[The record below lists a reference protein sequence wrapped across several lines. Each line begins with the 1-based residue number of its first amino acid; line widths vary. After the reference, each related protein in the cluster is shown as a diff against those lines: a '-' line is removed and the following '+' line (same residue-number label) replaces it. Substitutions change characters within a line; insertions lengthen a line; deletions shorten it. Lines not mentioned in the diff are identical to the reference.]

1 MAAAL
6 RLGPLSEGVPEV
18 LAGAGSLKNPI
29 RWVHSGEWLEM
40 ASVLRGG
47 ELLLTTG
54 MGFPDSPVAQRKFI
68 ASLAERSIAGL
79 VIELHTSIDQVPKS
93 VVEEAEAR
101 HLPLIVLHREV
112 PFVEVTEALHRE
124 IVGQQALAL
133 EHAEQAHRR
142 FTELILDGAGV
153 PEVLEELAD
162 LIGNPVL
169 LQKADEG
176 VLYHHPHATT
186 DAAVLAA
193 WDTVTHRLPEAPD
206 HVSVSVEVG
215 KGANVGHA
223 HRTRAELA
231 AAQARPDRA
240 RARRQRDRGVD
251 AEATRRAEPGRPAAG
266 TVHRQPDAPGCRDR
280 RARSDRDGRG
290 AGVRPPGA
298 VATLDRGDRDLE
310 VVGGRSQRG
319 GAVADPVARGHAGA
333 REHADVSDRRRAPGE
348 GLAIVVALR
357 AESDRA
363 EVAGRISRTL
373 RSAGESRLSD
383 QELIVCAGSVAR
395 SWTEVGAELH
405 DALEMSH
412 AVVRAPR
419 QEWLDTTAVRL
430 EPLLWALR
438 NDEALRSF
446 VRRRL
451 DPLAAHD
458 REHRTQFLAT
468 VEAYCAHSGRIA
480 ETAPQSFTCSASR
493 CTNGSSASGTP
504 RPRPR
509 PARHPPRASFA
520 LPRAQALSPRSRA
533 PPNAEIARGRTRCTP
548 RADVVTG
555 CHWFG
560 GATRP
565 TIPPTTHT
573 MRKSSRPPR

>member
-1 MAAAL
+1 VSMRNGHDEEITVAAAL
-6 RLGPLSEGVPEV
+6 RLGPLCDGVPEV
-18 LAGAGSLKNPI
+18 LAGAGSLKNAI

-54 MGFPDSPVAQRKFI
+54 MGFPDSPSAQRKFI

-79 VIELHTSIDQVPKS
+79 VIELHTSIDQVPRA
-93 VVEEAEAR
+93 VVEEAETR

-112 PFVEVTEALHRE
+112 PFVEVTESLHRE

-215 KGANVGHA
+215 HGRTWGTLTALALSSPLRKHDRIVLERGASVIAVSMLKRNAEPSLAARRRGRFIASLMHPGA
-223 HRTRAELA
+223 AIDEREATEMAAEL
-231 AAQARPDRA
+231 
-240 RARRQRDRGVD
+240 GF
-251 AEATRRAEPGRPAAG
+251 
-266 TVHRQPDAPGCRDR
+266 DR
-280 RARSDRDGRG
+280 RALLRLPMVAIGTWKWLEAEASDEAPWPILWREVTRELESMRMSAI
-290 AGVRPPGA
+290 AGV
-298 VATLDRGDRDLE
+298 L
-310 VVGGRSQRG
+310 
-319 GAVADPVARGHAGA
+319 
-333 REHADVSDRRRAPGE
+333 PGE

-373 RSAGESRLSD
+373 RPASESRLSG
-383 QELIVCAGSVAR
+383 QELIICAGSVAR

-468 VEAYCAHSGRIA
+468 VEAYCVHSGRIA
-480 ETAPQSFTCSASR
+480 ETARELHLQRQSLYKRIERVQELLGCDLAEPDTR
-493 CTNGSSASGTP
+493 LGL
-504 RPRPR
+504 
-509 PARHPPRASFA
+509 HFA
-520 LPRAQALSPRSRA
+520 LRARSYLAALES
-533 PPNAEIARGRTRCTP
+533 
-548 RADVVTG
+548 TG
-555 CHWFG
+555 EQ
-560 GATRP
+560 
-565 TIPPTTHT
+565 
-573 MRKSSRPPR
+573 

>member
-1 MAAAL
+1 MPNGHDQEITVAAAL

-54 MGFPDSPVAQRKFI
+54 MGFPDSPAAQRKFI

-93 VVEEAEAR
+93 VVEEAETR

-215 KGANVGHA
+215 RGRTWGTLTALALSSPLRKHDRIVLERGASVIAVSMLKRNAEPSMAARRRGRFIASLMHPGA
-223 HRTRAELA
+223 AIDEREATEMAAEL
-231 AAQARPDRA
+231 
-240 RARRQRDRGVD
+240 GF
-251 AEATRRAEPGRPAAG
+251 
-266 TVHRQPDAPGCRDR
+266 DR
-280 RARSDRDGRG
+280 RALLRLSIVAIGTSRWLEDEASEEAPWPTLWREVTRELESMRMSAI
-290 AGVRPPGA
+290 AGV
-298 VATLDRGDRDLE
+298 L
-310 VVGGRSQRG
+310 
-319 GAVADPVARGHAGA
+319 
-333 REHADVSDRRRAPGE
+333 PGE

-468 VEAYCAHSGRIA
+468 VEAYCVHSGRIA
-480 ETAPQSFTCSASR
+480 ETARELHLQRQSLYKRIERVQELLGCDLAEPDTR
-493 CTNGSSASGTP
+493 LGL
-504 RPRPR
+504 
-509 PARHPPRASFA
+509 HFA
-520 LPRAQALSPRSRA
+520 LRARSYLAALES
-533 PPNAEIARGRTRCTP
+533 
-548 RADVVTG
+548 TG
-555 CHWFG
+555 EQ
-560 GATRP
+560 
-565 TIPPTTHT
+565 
-573 MRKSSRPPR
+573 

>member
-1 MAAAL
+1 MPNGHDHEITVAAAL

-54 MGFPDSPVAQRKFI
+54 MGFPDSPTAQRKFI

-79 VIELHTSIDQVPKS
+79 VIELHTSIDQVPKA

-101 HLPLIVLHREV
+101 HLPLIALHREI

-215 KGANVGHA
+215 HGRTWGTLTALALSSPLRKHDRIVLERGASVIAVSMLKRNAEPSLAARRRGRFIASLMHPGA
-223 HRTRAELA
+223 AIDEREATEMAAEL
-231 AAQARPDRA
+231 
-240 RARRQRDRGVD
+240 GF
-251 AEATRRAEPGRPAAG
+251 
-266 TVHRQPDAPGCRDR
+266 DR
-280 RARSDRDGRG
+280 RALLRLPMVAIGTWKWLEAEASDEAPWPILWREVTRELESMRMSAI
-290 AGVRPPGA
+290 AGV
-298 VATLDRGDRDLE
+298 L
-310 VVGGRSQRG
+310 
-319 GAVADPVARGHAGA
+319 
-333 REHADVSDRRRAPGE
+333 PGE

-373 RSAGESRLSD
+373 RPAGESRLSG
-383 QELIVCAGSVAR
+383 QELIICAGSVAR

-468 VEAYCAHSGRIA
+468 VEAYCVHSGRIA
-480 ETAPQSFTCSASR
+480 ETARELHLQRQSLYKRIERVQELLGCDLAEPDTR
-493 CTNGSSASGTP
+493 LGL
-504 RPRPR
+504 
-509 PARHPPRASFA
+509 HFA
-520 LPRAQALSPRSRA
+520 LRARSYLAALES
-533 PPNAEIARGRTRCTP
+533 
-548 RADVVTG
+548 TG
-555 CHWFG
+555 EQ
-560 GATRP
+560 
-565 TIPPTTHT
+565 
-573 MRKSSRPPR
+573 

>member
-1 MAAAL
+1 MRNGHDQEITVAAAL

-18 LAGAGSLKNPI
+18 LAGAGSLKNSI

-54 MGFPDSPVAQRKFI
+54 MGFPDSPSAQRKFV

-79 VIELHTSIDQVPKS
+79 VIELHTSIDQVPRP

-112 PFVEVTEALHRE
+112 PFVEVTESLHRE

-133 EHAEQAHRR
+133 EHAERAHRR

-193 WDTVTHRLPEAPD
+193 WDTVTHRLPEAPE
-206 HVSVSVEVG
+206 HVSVAVEVG
-215 KGANVGHA
+215 HGRTWGTLTALALSSPLRRHHRIVLERGASVIALSMLRRNAEPSLAARRRGQFIASLMHPGA
-223 HRTRAELA
+223 AIDEREATEMAAEL
-231 AAQARPDRA
+231 
-240 RARRQRDRGVD
+240 GF
-251 AEATRRAEPGRPAAG
+251 
-266 TVHRQPDAPGCRDR
+266 DR
-280 RARSDRDGRG
+280 RALLRLPIVAIGTSRWLEAEADEEAPWPTLWREVTRELESMRVSAI
-290 AGVRPPGA
+290 AGVLPEG
-298 VATLDRGDRDLE
+298 
-310 VVGGRSQRG
+310 
-319 GAVADPVARGHAGA
+319 
-333 REHADVSDRRRAPGE
+333 

-357 AESDRA
+357 GESDRA
-363 EVAGRISRTL
+363 EMAGRISRRL
-373 RSAGESRLSD
+373 RSAAESRLSG

-395 SWTEVGAELH
+395 SWTETGGQLH
-405 DALEMSH
+405 DALDMSH

-451 DPLAAHD
+451 DPLVAHD
-458 REHRTQFLAT
+458 REHRTQFMAT
-468 VEAYCAHSGRIA
+468 VEAYCVHSGRIA
-480 ETAPQSFTCSASR
+480 ETARDLHLQRQSLYKRIERIQELLGCDLVDPDTR
-493 CTNGSSASGTP
+493 LGL
-504 RPRPR
+504 
-509 PARHPPRASFA
+509 HFA
-520 LPRAQALSPRSRA
+520 LRARSYLAALEA
-533 PPNAEIARGRTRCTP
+533 
-548 RADVVTG
+548 TG
-555 CHWFG
+555 D
-560 GATRP
+560 R
-565 TIPPTTHT
+565 
-573 MRKSSRPPR
+573 

>member
-1 MAAAL
+1 MRNGHDEEITVAAAL

-54 MGFPDSPVAQRKFI
+54 MGFPDSPSAQRKFI

-79 VIELHTSIDQVPKS
+79 VIELHTSIDQVPRA

-101 HLPLIVLHREV
+101 RLPLIVLHREV
-112 PFVEVTEALHRE
+112 PFVEVTESLHRE

-176 VLYHHPHATT
+176 VLYHHPHTAT

-193 WDTVTHRLPEAPD
+193 WDTVTHRLPEALE
-206 HVSVSVEVG
+206 HVSVPVEVG
-215 KGANVGHA
+215 HGRTWGTLIALALSSPLRKYDRIVLDRGASVIALSMLRRNAEPSMAARRRGQFIA
-223 HRTRAELA
+223 SLMRPGAAIDEREATEMAAEL
-231 AAQARPDRA
+231 
-240 RARRQRDRGVD
+240 GF
-251 AEATRRAEPGRPAAG
+251 
-266 TVHRQPDAPGCRDR
+266 DR
-280 RARSDRDGRG
+280 RALLRLSLVAIRASRWLEPEESDEAPWPTLWREITRELDSMRMSAL
-290 AGVRPPGA
+290 AGV
-298 VATLDRGDRDLE
+298 L
-310 VVGGRSQRG
+310 
-319 GAVADPVARGHAGA
+319 
-333 REHADVSDRRRAPGE
+333 PGE

-357 AESDRA
+357 SESDRP

-373 RSAGESRLSD
+373 RSAGESRLSG
-383 QELIVCAGSVAR
+383 QELIVCAGSVTR
-395 SWTEVGAELH
+395 SWTEVGAELR

-412 AVVRAPR
+412 AVVRAPH
-419 QEWLDTTAVRL
+419 QDWLDTTAVRL

-451 DPLAAHD
+451 DPLAGHD
-458 REHRTQFLAT
+458 REHRTQFLGT
-468 VEAYCAHSGRIA
+468 VEAYCRHSGRIA
-480 ETAPQSFTCSASR
+480 ETARELHLQRQSLYKRIERIQELLGCDLADPDTR
-493 CTNGSSASGTP
+493 LGL
-504 RPRPR
+504 
-509 PARHPPRASFA
+509 HFA
-520 LPRAQALSPRSRA
+520 LRARSYLAALESAGER
-533 PPNAEIARGRTRCTP
+533 
-548 RADVVTG
+548 
-555 CHWFG
+555 
-560 GATRP
+560 
-565 TIPPTTHT
+565 
-573 MRKSSRPPR
+573 